1 MATFSTRLQEL
12 KETKKLLQK
21 DAAKALDVPLRT
33 YQRYEHGQQEPQLS
47 TLIRM
52 ADFTG
57 SPWTIWRDGATRGG
71 RRRADPREARWR
83 LVRLLSVSLYFS
95 TLSTGFCTFYFYFTE
110 RRCRYG

>member
-52 ADFTG
+52 ADFYGVTL
-57 SPWTIWRDGATRGG
+57 DYLAG
-71 RRRADPREARWR
+71 RSDQGR

>member
-52 ADFTG
+52 ADFYGVTLDYLAG
-57 SPWTIWRDGATRGG
+57 TERPGGAGGELTPG
-71 RRRADPREARWR
+71 RRA
-83 LVRLLSVSLYFS
+83 
-95 TLSTGFCTFYFYFTE
+95 G
-110 RRCRYG
+110 G

>member
-52 ADFTG
+52 ADFYGGHPGLPGGTERPG
-57 SPWTIWRDGATRGG
+57 GAGGELTPG
-71 RRRADPREARWR
+71 RRA
-83 LVRLLSVSLYFS
+83 
-95 TLSTGFCTFYFYFTE
+95 G
-110 RRCRYG
+110 G